1 MVNCGSFS
9 IMLPPFCFPTKTLAA
24 TQTLL
29 NKPVPSCNTQHKVHV
44 KDGEEKVTGML
55 RRLAILSWWQPVG
68 IIFSL
73 LPELPPGFAMMH
85 IWGLAQEQSQ
95 DAVKFVFDACY

>member
-1 MVNCGSFS
+1 MAVFPS
-9 IMLPPFCFPTKTLAA
+9 CFLHFASLQKLAA

-29 NKPVPSCNTQHKVHV
+29 DKPVPSCNTQHKVHV

-55 RRLAILSWWQPVG
+55 HRLAILSWWQPVG